1 MYIQSMTISRNARVG
16 WALSLIVGLI
26 FWALAHYALF
36 PLLNYTLAIGS
47 ALLDGRLGV
56 TYAPSWLNELVPW
69 PNGLHYSVFPLGAV
83 ISMLPFSALVHFG
96 VLPEYPVPFIVALVA
111 AACAGLAYAY
121 TLHRSDFTHA
131 KRVMLAL
138 WLVAGTWYL
147 TNVVFAGSWHIALG
161 VAVAGELAALYWS
174 VVKPR
179 PLLAGLGLAIA
190 FGNRTEVI
198 LTAPIILAYLLRPH
212 WTGPRHWLDLFKKH
226 WPVIAKFAVFPL
238 ILGILTLI
246 YNQARF
252 GAPLDFGYARIPGVL
267 DEPWYQAG
275 IFSLS
280 AIPDNAR
287 QMLIAGFHRVDGFP
301 WPVPTGWGGSIFL
314 ASPFLLL
321 LFRKPRGDKFRVITA
336 WLAVVLLTLP
346 LWVHGNTGGWQYSYR
361 YALVLLPWLLVLF
374 VEYLPRRVTKLEAV
388 LFTLS
393 LIMTAYASYLFLF
406 TTYLN

>member
-1 MYIQSMTISRNARVG
+1 M
-16 WALSLIVGLI
+16 
-26 FWALAHYALF
+26 
-36 PLLNYTLAIGS
+36 LNYTLVIGS

-56 TYAPSWLNELVPW
+56 TYAPSWLNELVLW
-69 PNGLHYSVFPLGAV
+69 SNGLHYSVFPLGAV
-83 ISMLPFSALVHFG
+83 ISMLPFSALVHLG
-96 VLPEYPVPFIVALVA
+96 LLPEYPVAFIVGLVA

-121 TLHRSDFTHA
+121 TLRRNDFTQA

-138 WLVAGTWYL
+138 WVVAGSWYL

-190 FGNRTEVI
+190 FGNRTEII

-212 WTGPRHWLDLFKKH
+212 WTGPRHIFDLLKQH

-238 ILGILTLI
+238 ILGILTLM

-267 DEPWYQAG
+267 DEPWYHHG
-275 IFSLS
+275 IFALS

-287 QMLIAGFHRVDGFP
+287 QMLIAGFHRVEGFP
-301 WPVPTGWGGSIFL
+301 LPVPTGWGGSIFL

-321 LFRKPRGDKFRVITA
+321 LFRKPRGDMFRIITA
-336 WLAVVLLTLP
+336 WLAVVLLTLA
-346 LWVHGNTGGWQYSYR
+346 LWIHGNTGGWQYSYR

-374 VEYLPRRVTKLEAV
+374 VEYLPRRVTKLEV
-388 LFTLS
+388 GLFTLS
-393 LIMTAYASYLFLF
+393 LIMTGYASYLFLF
-406 TTYLN
+406 TNHLS